1 MASFKE
7 QLQAETEAFVSD
19 CAELSDI
26 DACSSKPNL
35 KCSTSATSSALDTS
49 DDSSDYDCEN
59 KMLTDELDVSLSSL
73 GLDFV

>member
-1 MASFKE
+1 MASLKV
-7 QLQAETEAFVSD
+7 QSQAEKEAFVSD

-26 DACSSKPNL
+26 DACSSKPYL
-35 KCSTSATSSALDTS
+35 KCSASATSSALDTT
-49 DDSSDYDCEN
+49 DDSSDFDCEN